1 VRDAYIRSR
10 QTGVPSVAVADEAIS
25 PVYWGFVTHISL
37 KKIVSFKAS
46 QLNEAGI
53 VAHEWNKVFKE
64 ETRMKP
70 EKIGPQVLTL
80 RHLEAGFILIC
91 SMLLISIVAFVV
103 ELAPKTIKGVLGPCL
118 ACYGIVKFV
127 KMRKLF

>member
-1 VRDAYIRSR
+1 M
-10 QTGVPSVAVADEAIS
+10 PSIAAADEAIS
-25 PVYWGFVTHISL
+25 PVYWGFMTHLSL
-37 KKIVSFKAS
+37 KNIVTLKAS

-64 ETRMKP
+64 DIRMKP

-91 SMLLISIVAFVV
+91 SMLVISIIAFVV
-103 ELAPKTIKGVLGPCL
+103 ELSPKMLKGILGPCL
-118 ACYGIVKFV
+118 ACYGIVKYV
-127 KMRKLF
+127 MMRKLF